1 MAKKRN
7 EPPDEDSERPR
18 MRRRRDVTPEEAVLW
33 SLVASSIEPLRRSR
47 RAAAQTE
54 PIAGPRSI
62 GPRAVEQPTRPRHDV
77 KAVAPPPRRSEPK
90 LVQPFE
96 PKRAKR
102 LTKGKLAIEARLD
115 LHGMRQGEA
124 HVALVRFVLDAHV
137 RGLRHVKVITGKGA
151 PEGQESDRT
160 EIWERREDRGV
171 LRRMVPIWL
180 AEAQLSAL
188 VVSFTAAG
196 RGHGGDGALY
206 VQVRRKERGKG

>member
-18 MRRRRDVTPEEAVLW
+18 MRRRRDVTPEEAALW
-33 SLVASSIEPLRRSR
+33 SLVASSIEPLRGSR
-47 RAAAQTE
+47 RAGAQAA
-54 PIAGPRSI
+54 PIEGLRSI
-62 GPRAVEQPTRPRHDV
+62 GPRAVERPSRPRHDV
-77 KAVAPPPRRSEPK
+77 KAVAPRRSEPK
-90 LVQPFE
+90 VVQPFE

-102 LTKGKLAIEARLD
+102 LAKGKLAIEARLD

-124 HVALVRFVLDAHV
+124 HAALVRFVLDAHV
-137 RGLRHVKVITGKGA
+137 GGLRHVKVITGKGA
-151 PEGQESDRT
+151 PEGQGSDRA
-160 EIWERREDRGV
+160 ELWERREDRGV